1 MDPKAFEDVF
11 HRHYPKL
18 YLSMTRLLGDPAE
31 AEDITLEAFWRLWR
45 TPAVENGRC
54 GGWLYRVASRL
65 GYNALRSQRRRSSYE
80 EIAGRDAVTPPES
93 MEPASEFDR
102 AERQGRVREALGHMS
117 PRSAQLLILRAS
129 DLSYKE
135 IAEIL
140 EVKPTSVGSLLAR
153 AEAEFVRCFGA
164 E

>member
-1 MDPKAFEDVF
+1 MDAKAFEDVF
-11 HRHYPKL
+11 HQHYPEL

-45 TPAVENGRC
+45 TPAVENGKC

-65 GYNALRSQRRRSSYE
+65 GYNALRSRRRRSAYE
-80 EIAGRDAVTPPES
+80 EAAGRDAVTRPAS
-93 MEPASEFDR
+93 AEPASEYER
-102 AERQGRVREALGHMS
+102 AERQARVREALAQMS
-117 PRSAQLLILRAS
+117 PRSAQLLALRAS

-135 IAEIL
+135 ISEIL
-140 EVKPTSVGSLLAR
+140 EIKPTSVGSLLAR